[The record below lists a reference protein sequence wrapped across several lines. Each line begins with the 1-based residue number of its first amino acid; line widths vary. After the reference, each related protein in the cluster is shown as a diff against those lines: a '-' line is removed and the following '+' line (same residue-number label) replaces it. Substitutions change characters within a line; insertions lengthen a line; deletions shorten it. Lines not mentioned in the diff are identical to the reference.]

1 MRRALLASCLL
12 ILATVPSIAAV
23 GATSGQAS
31 GATGLWTKAAS
42 VHTGRVKHTATLLR
56 SGNVLIVGGVDHT
69 NHALASAEVYDPSKN
84 QWRPAGSMATARLEH
99 TATLLSNG
107 KVLVAGG
114 FDAPPFPSNSLAS
127 AELFDPATST
137 WSPAA
142 RMLQPR
148 AGHTATTLADGRVL
162 VVGGL
167 GYTFIRDRFSPG
179 GQVSAEIYDP
189 TSDHWSATAPMGQ
202 YRVGQTATRLR
213 DGRVLVAGGANY
225 SPTFRLS
232 EIYDARRDQWVSA
245 APMATG
251 RVGHAA
257 TQLPNGD
264 VLVVGGEGAE
274 QPNTQTIALTSAE
287 LYDPRT
293 NVWVTVASVADVHV
307 EHEAT
312 VLRNGK
318 VLVVGDG
325 ISQPE
330 LYDPARNVWST
341 TGPPMG
347 GHLDSATLLAD
358 GRVVLVGGYGNESL
372 ESVLLYDPNGVAPVS
387 RQPLDLRVIA
397 AVVLVALLIVAGFAW
412 SSPAVRRRVKGWGPH
427 DQPEEWIT

>member
-1 MRRALLASCLL
+1 
-12 ILATVPSIAAV
+12 
-23 GATSGQAS
+23 
-31 GATGLWTKAAS
+31 
-42 VHTGRVKHTATLLR
+42 
-56 SGNVLIVGGVDHT
+56 
-69 NHALASAEVYDPSKN
+69 
-84 QWRPAGSMATARLEH
+84 
-99 TATLLSNG
+99 
-107 KVLVAGG
+107 
-114 FDAPPFPSNSLAS
+114 
-127 AELFDPATST
+127 
-137 WSPAA
+137 
-142 RMLQPR
+142 
-148 AGHTATTLADGRVL
+148 
-162 VVGGL
+162 
-167 GYTFIRDRFSPG
+167 
-179 GQVSAEIYDP
+179 
-189 TSDHWSATAPMGQ
+189 
-202 YRVGQTATRLR
+202 
-213 DGRVLVAGGANY
+213 
-225 SPTFRLS
+225 
-232 EIYDARRDQWVSA
+232 
-245 APMATG
+245 MATG

-358 GRVVLVGGYGNESL
+358 GRVVLVGGYGFEPL
-372 ESVLLYDPNGVAPVS
+372 ESVIVFDPNGVAPGGPVDP
-387 RQPLDLRVIA
+387 RLIA
-397 AVVLVALLIVAGFAW
+397 AGVLAALLVVAGLAL
-412 SSPAVRRRVKGWGPH
+412 SIPGVRRWLQRLRPS
-427 DQPEEWIT
+427 DRSDEWIR